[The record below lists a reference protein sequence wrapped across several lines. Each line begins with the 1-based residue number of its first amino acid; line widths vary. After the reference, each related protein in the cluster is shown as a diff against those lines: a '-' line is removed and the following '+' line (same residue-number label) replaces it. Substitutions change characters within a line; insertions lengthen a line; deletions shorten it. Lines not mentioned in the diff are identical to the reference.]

1 MDIANVIISTI
12 VIVAIFWVLYIY
24 SVRRAQYLVQQEL
37 ESLQENNAEK
47 EKASVVVATEQPEG
61 RTYASTIKRSKPVA
75 KSDQKNQNFR
85 INPSIALG
93 TGR

>member
-1 MDIANVIISTI
+1 MDIANVIISTV

-24 SVRRAQYLVQQEL
+24 SVRRARYLVQQEL
-37 ESLQENNAEK
+37 ESLQESMAEK
-47 EKASVVVATEQPEG
+47 EKASVVVATEQPET
-61 RTYASTIKRSKPVA
+61 RTDASTIKRSKSVV
-75 KSDQKNQNFR
+75 KSDQKNQHFR

>member
-1 MDIANVIISTI
+1 MDMASVIISTV

-24 SVRRAQYLVQQEL
+24 SVRRARYLVQQEL
-37 ESLQENNAEK
+37 ESLQDNMAEK
-47 EKASVVVATEQPEG
+47 EKASAVVVAKRPDGGTG
-61 RTYASTIKRSKPVA
+61 ASAIKRSKSVA
-75 KSDQKNQNFR
+75 KPDQENQNFR